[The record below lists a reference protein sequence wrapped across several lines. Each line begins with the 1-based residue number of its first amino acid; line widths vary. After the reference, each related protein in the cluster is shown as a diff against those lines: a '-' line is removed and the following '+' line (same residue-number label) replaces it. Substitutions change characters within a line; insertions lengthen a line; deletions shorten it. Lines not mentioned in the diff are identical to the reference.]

1 MDVYDAR
8 WTIIGGIMLA
18 VLTTFG
24 YIKFMDWCA
33 YYMAWFSVVL
43 LGLFFVG
50 GGFGV
55 WFVRKSLL
63 DDGNESNDEY
73 ADHLFWAAIV
83 FWLVAVAYVIFVA
96 CCWSSLKVSIAIIET
111 AADFFADTKR
121 IVLVPLCYFGV
132 AVVIF
137 GIWVGAIIF
146 VNSIG
151 DITVESVAT

>member
-1 MDVYDAR
+1 
-8 WTIIGGIMLA
+8 
-18 VLTTFG
+18 
-24 YIKFMDWCA
+24 
-33 YYMAWFSVVL
+33 MAWFSIVL
-43 LGLFFVG
+43 LGLFLIG
-50 GGFGV
+50 SGFGA
-55 WFVRKSLL
+55 WFMRNS
-63 DDGNESNDEY
+63 DDGYTDY
-73 ADHLFWAAIV
+73 LFWAAITS
-83 FWLVAVAYVIFVA
+83 WLLAVAYVIFVA

-151 DITVESVAT
+151 EITVESVAT